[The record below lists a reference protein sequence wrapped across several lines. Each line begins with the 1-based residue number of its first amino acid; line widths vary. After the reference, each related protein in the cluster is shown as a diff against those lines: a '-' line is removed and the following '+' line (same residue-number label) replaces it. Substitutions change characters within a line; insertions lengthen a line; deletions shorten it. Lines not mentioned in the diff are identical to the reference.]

1 MNTTFAKPLVMGGI
15 AMAVDQL
22 YLKETDLNKS
32 IMFGGA
38 VAVGNYASEWVTPI
52 VKAIDIKSFNKDLY
66 DTKTLVERIAEVGTG
81 SAVIY
86 VLNKY
91 VLNNDNYA
99 GEMMLRLGIIAFSD
113 ITATYALE
121 YINGEKL
128 EFLTNE

>member
-1 MNTTFAKPLVMGGI
+1 MNQTLMKPAVMG
-15 AMAVDQL
+15 AYAVAIDQL

-32 IMFGGA
+32 LMFGGA
-38 VAVGNYASEWVTPI
+38 VAVGNYASEWVTPL

-99 GEMMLRLGIIAFSD
+99 GEMMLRLGIIVACDFA
-113 ITATYALE
+113 ATYTVE
-121 YINGEKL
+121 YFNGEKL
-128 EFLTNE
+128 EFLTDQ

>member
-38 VAVGNYASEWVTPI
+38 VAVGNYASEWVTPL

-99 GEMMLRLGIIAFSD
+99 GEMMLRLGVIVFSD
-113 ITATYALE
+113 FAATYALE